1 MKIFIDSADL
11 DEIREANSLGL
22 LDGVT
27 TNPSLIAKSGK
38 PFAEVARAITSLV
51 KGPVSLEVTATQ
63 WEGMLTEA
71 HALRKHG
78 ENVVV
83 KIPMTAD
90 GLKAVKALS
99 AEKIPTNVTLI
110 FQPIQALLAA
120 KAGATFVSPFIGR
133 HDDIVQDGMA
143 LVRDIVTMFRNYS
156 MKTQVLVAS
165 VRHPI
170 HVMDSAR
177 LGADI
182 VTLPLKII
190 HQLIR
195 HPLTDAGLK
204 AFLADWEK
212 VAHKSLN

>member
-11 DEIREANSLGL
+11 EEIREANALGL

-27 TNPSLIAKSGK
+27 TNPSLIAKTGK
-38 PFAEVARAITSLV
+38 PFAEIARAITSLV

-63 WEGMLTEA
+63 WESMIQEA

-90 GLKAVKALS
+90 GLKAVKILTS
-99 AEKIPTNVTLI
+99 EKIPTNVTLI

-120 KAGATFVSPFIGR
+120 KAGASYVSPFIGR

-143 LVRDIVTMFRNYS
+143 LVGDIVTLFKNYRLH
-156 MKTQVLVAS
+156 TEVLVAS

-170 HVMDSAR
+170 HVLDSAR
-177 LGADI
+177 LGAGV
-182 VTLPLKII
+182 VTLPLKVI

-204 AFLADWEK
+204 TFLADWEK
-212 VAHKSLN
+212 VPK

>member
-11 DEIREANSLGL
+11 EEIKAANSLGL

-27 TNPSLIAKSGK
+27 TNPTLIAKSGK
-38 PFAEVARAITSLV
+38 AFAEVARSITALV
-51 KGPVSLEVTATQ
+51 KGPVSLEVTSIQ
-63 WEGMLTEA
+63 WEGMLAEA

-78 ENVVV
+78 DNVVV

-110 FQPIQALLAA
+110 FQPVQALLAA
-120 KAGATFVSPFIGR
+120 KAGATYVSPFIGR
-133 HDDIVQDGMA
+133 HDDIAQDGML
-143 LVRDIVTMFRNYS
+143 LVKDIVTMFRNYAV
-156 MKTQVLVAS
+156 KTQVLVAS

-170 HVMDSAR
+170 HVIESAK
-177 LGADI
+177 LGADV
-182 VTLPLKII
+182 VTLPLKVI

-204 AFLADWEK
+204 TFLADWEK
-212 VAHKSLN
+212 VSNKSLT